1 MDGIN
6 ILSRHPG
13 ASRGDE
19 RYCVCVNLNGEC
31 FHIMGQQEKTALIT
45 GITGQDGAELARF
58 LLGRGYV
65 VHGMRPYGPV
75 DDLERVRDLVGRDG
89 FHLHYGDLGDGGCVM
104 RLLSVLR
111 PDEIYNLG
119 AQSHVGV
126 GFDVP
131 EQTANVN
138 GLGVVRLLEGMRLV
152 LPRARLYQ
160 ASSSEMFGNAPAPQ
174 NEDTAFQPCSPYATA
189 KLYAYWMVR
198 TYRQAYGLFAC
209 NGILFN
215 HESPAR
221 GAQFVTRKIAAAV
234 AAMVQQRD
242 AGPLLLGNLDARR
255 DWGHA
260 PDYVRGM
267 WLMMQ
272 HDRPDDFV
280 LATGQ
285 AKSVRDFADAAFAH
299 AGIKLHWRGTGLAEQ
314 GVCART
320 GRVLVAVDPA
330 LFRPAE
336 VKHLCGDASR
346 ARDVLGW
353 VPEYGFADLVAAMVD
368 AEMKEGADG
377 LRACG

>member
-1 MDGIN
+1 
-6 ILSRHPG
+6 
-13 ASRGDE
+13 
-19 RYCVCVNLNGEC
+19 
-31 FHIMGQQEKTALIT
+31 MGRQTKTALIT
-45 GITGQDGAELARF
+45 GITGQDGAALARF
-58 LLGRGYV
+58 LLGRGYI

-75 DDLERVRDLVGRDG
+75 DDLERVCDLVGRVG

-104 RLLSVLR
+104 RLLSVLH

-131 EQTANVN
+131 EQTGNIN
-138 GLGVVRLLEGMRLV
+138 GLGVVRLLEGMRTV
-152 LPRARLYQ
+152 LPHARFYQ

-174 NEDTAFQPCSPYATA
+174 NEHTPFQPCSPYAVA

-221 GAQFVTRKIAAAV
+221 GVHFVTRKIAAAV
-234 AAMVQQRD
+234 AAISQKRD

-260 PDYVRGM
+260 QDYVRGM

-272 HDRPDDFV
+272 HDQPDDFV

-285 AKSVRDFADAAFAH
+285 AKTVRDFVDAAFAH
-299 AGIKLHWRGTGLAEQ
+299 AGIKLRWQGTGLAEQ
-314 GVCART
+314 GLCART
-320 GRVLVAVDPA
+320 GIVLVAVDPA

-336 VKHLCGDASR
+336 VHHLSGDASR
-346 ARDVLGW
+346 ARKVLGW
-353 VPEYGFADLVAAMVD
+353 VPEYSFSDLVAEMVD
-368 AEMKEGADG
+368 AEMKGGADG